1 MVINCRPRISKSNS
15 ESKGQTFLD
24 FQACFKVDD
33 GCDFMNCVICWCSCS
48 IMILVSMWISQYWSC
63 CSTWDKWII
72 YSWNYDIVVWSWWCT
87 SDCDCCVWLGMRL
100 PHFSKL
106 TWIGLPRSDINI
118 GSRFPHSGISIRSD
132 CHIPASKLGSGTTVV
147 QYYFGF
153 GFRERTD

>member
-87 SDCDCCVWLGMRL
+87 SDCDCDCVIGDRIATFWQANLDLISM
-100 PHFSKL
+100 FWYKY
-106 TWIGLPRSDINI
+106 WIGLLHFHTNMESNCYVPEN
-118 GSRFPHSGISIRSD
+118 
-132 CHIPASKLGSGTTVV
+132 
-147 QYYFGF
+147 
-153 GFRERTD
+153 